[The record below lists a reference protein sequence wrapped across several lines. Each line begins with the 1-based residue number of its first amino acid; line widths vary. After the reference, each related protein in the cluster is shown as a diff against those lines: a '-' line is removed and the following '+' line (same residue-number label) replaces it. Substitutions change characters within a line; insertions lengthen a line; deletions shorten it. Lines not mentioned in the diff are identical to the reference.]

1 MCMTVLHKMGYI
13 EIRVS
18 LVMLGFAAK
27 GISSFLIYLFSA
39 ALGLCCWAFSSCG
52 ERGLLTV
59 VASPVSEHRLQGMWV
74 LIAVALR
81 FSSCK
86 VPDLRARTQQ

>member
-39 ALGLCCWAFSSCG
+39 SLGLCCWAFSSCG

-59 VASPVSEHRLQGMWV
+59 VASPVSEHRL
-74 LIAVALR
+74 
-81 FSSCK
+81 
-86 VPDLRARTQQ
+86 